1 VTAVQS
7 RATAEVRTVEIEPP
21 AERLMDLLPEHGGLA
36 WVSGGTGL
44 IGWGITSRFEMRGT
58 DRFERADAW
67 WRARA
72 ASMDVADEVGLPGCG
87 PVAFGSFAFDGD
99 RATSVLVVPKVVV
112 GVRDGRW
119 WLTTISGSGGP
130 PSDPLPRAWS
140 LPRSPGSVR
149 ESGGAL
155 SPAAWSAAV
164 ASAVDRIGA
173 GEVGKVVLARDVVVR
188 ADERLD
194 PRWPLRRL
202 AEAYPSCWT
211 FSIDGLIGATP
222 ELLVRLDGG
231 QAFSRVLAGTQPRVP
246 GEEAARS
253 AALASSAK
261 DLAEH
266 AYGVA
271 SVLDALA
278 PHCGPVTADGPYV
291 LELPN
296 VLHLAT
302 DVTAGVTDGST
313 SLGLLGSLHPSAAVC
328 GTPRPSAMQ
337 VIRAVEGMDRG
348 RYAGPVGWV
357 GAAGDGEW
365 GIALRCAQIDPVE
378 PDTLRLLAG
387 CGIVAGSDPDS
398 ELAES
403 EAKLVP
409 MREALSPA

>member
-1 VTAVQS
+1 MTAVPS
-7 RATAEVRTVEIEPP
+7 PALATVRTVAIDPP
-21 AERLMDLLPEHGGLA
+21 AERLIDLLPEHGGLA
-36 WVSGGTGL
+36 WVNEGEG
-44 IGWGITSRFEMRGT
+44 IVGWGITARFEVRGT

-67 WRARA
+67 WRDRA
-72 ASMDVADEVGLPGCG
+72 AGMSVVDEVGLPGCG

-99 RATSVLVVPKVVV
+99 TATSVLVVPKVVV
-112 GVRDGRW
+112 GVRDGQW
-119 WLTTISGSGGP
+119 FLTTISGSGGP

-149 ESGGAL
+149 ESGGVL
-155 SPAAWSAAV
+155 SPSSWAAAV
-164 ASAVDRIGA
+164 GSAVDRIAA

-188 ADERLD
+188 TDERLD
-194 PRWPLRRL
+194 PRWPLHRL
-202 AEAYPSCWT
+202 ASAYPSCWT
-211 FSIDGLIGATP
+211 FSVDGLLGATP

-231 QAFSRVLAGTQPRVP
+231 RAFSRVLAGTMPRGGDP
-246 GEEAARS
+246 L
-253 AALASSAK
+253 ALARSAK

-278 PHCGPVTADGPYV
+278 PHCGPVTADGPFV

-302 DVTAGVTDGST
+302 DIAASVVDSST

-328 GTPRPSAMQ
+328 GTPRPTAMR

-357 GAAGDGEW
+357 GAGGDGEW
-365 GIALRCAQIDPVE
+365 GIALRCAQIDPVS

-387 CGIVAGSDPDS
+387 CGIVSGSDPVS

-409 MREALSPA
+409 MREALAPA

>member
-1 VTAVQS
+1 MTALPS
-7 RATAEVRTVEIEPP
+7 RAPAEVRTVEIEPL
-21 AERLMDLLPEHGGLA
+21 ADRLIDVLPEHGGLA

-44 IGWGITSRFEMRGT
+44 VGWGITARLELRDT
-58 DRFERADAW
+58 DRFARADAW
-67 WRARA
+67 WRSRA
-72 ASMDVADEVGLPGCG
+72 GAYDVVDEVGLPGCG

-119 WLTTISGSGGP
+119 WLTTIGGSGGP
-130 PSDPLPRAWS
+130 PADPLPRAWS
-140 LPRSPGSVR
+140 LPRSPGSVH
-149 ESGGAL
+149 ETGGAL
-155 SPAAWSAAV
+155 SPAAWMAAV
-164 ASAVDRIGA
+164 SSAVSRIGA

-194 PRWPLRRL
+194 PRWPLSRL
-202 AEAYPSCWT
+202 AAAYPSCWT

-222 ELLVRLDGG
+222 ELLVRLDDGV
-231 QAFSRVLAGTQPRVP
+231 ASSRVLAGTAPRGGDP
-246 GEEAARS
+246 L
-253 AALASSAK
+253 ALSRSAK

-266 AYGVA
+266 AYAVA

-278 PHCGPVTADGPYV
+278 PHCGPVTADGPSV

-296 VLHLAT
+296 LRHLAT
-302 DVTAGVTDGST
+302 DVTAAVTDGST

-357 GAAGDGEW
+357 DAAGDGEW

-378 PDTLRLLAG
+378 PDRLRLLAG
-387 CGIVAGSDPDS
+387 GGIVAGSDPAT
-398 ELAES
+398 ELAET
-403 EAKLVP
+403 EAKLIP
-409 MREALSPA
+409 MREALAPA